1 MPSLSKTGSDPVLAV
16 GMLCAVLWSGAGAAS
31 GPVPDTQELNRDPVA
46 LIHPPQRP
54 LSAMAE
60 LGRKLFHDPRL
71 SGSGRM
77 SCAGCHDPER
87 AYGPPGADAV
97 MLGGPDLNTP
107 GLRAVPSLR
116 YLYRQPPF
124 SIGPDASGDN
134 DQKPT
139 LTQQASRAAGRLRA
153 LKSADTPQVAA
164 ANLVPQGGLFWDGRV
179 DTLQQQADGPMFNP
193 IEMDAGDTTTF
204 AAKLQ
209 GADYAEGFRRLF
221 GAGIF
226 RKPDM
231 AVSEAMFAI
240 ARYEEED
247 QSFHPFSSKFDAW
260 LAGRAHF
267 TPAELKGY
275 QAFNDPKRGN
285 CAACHLDRPTRDRLP
300 PLFTDF
306 QYEALGAPRNA
317 AIPANRDPAYFDL
330 GVCGPARTDMQGQTQ
345 YCGMFLTPSLR
356 NAAMRPV
363 FFHNGVFHSLHEVLD
378 WYVNRDLDP
387 ARFYPRDADG
397 RTVAY
402 DDLPENYR
410 VNVDK
415 TDAPFDRHPGDAP
428 ALSPAEMDDIIAFLK
443 TLSDGYTPKPE
454 HAPAST
460 QKVAG
465 SKR

>member
-1 MPSLSKTGSDPVLAV
+1 
-16 GMLCAVLWSGAGAAS
+16 MLLGAALWSGAGTAAGS
-31 GPVPDTQELNRDPVA
+31 VPDTQGLNPDPVV
-46 LIHPPQRP
+46 LVHPPQRP

-60 LGRKLFHDPRL
+60 LGRRLFHDPRL

-77 SCAGCHDPER
+77 SCAGCHDPTR
-87 AYGPPGADAV
+87 AYGPPGTDAI

-116 YLYRQPPF
+116 YLYRQPAF

-134 DQKPT
+134 DNAPN
-139 LTQQASRAAGRLRA
+139 LTQQASRAVGQSHA
-153 LKSADTPQVAA
+153 LKNAGAPQAAA

-179 DTLQQQADGPMFNP
+179 NTLQQQADGPMFSP
-193 IEMDAGDTTTF
+193 FEMDAGDPAAL

-209 GADYAEGFRRLF
+209 SVEYAQDFRRLF

-226 RKPDM
+226 RKPEL

-240 ARYEEED
+240 ARYQEED
-247 QSFHPFSSKFDAW
+247 ASFHPFTSKFDAW
-260 LAGRAHF
+260 LAGHARF
-267 TPAELKGY
+267 TTDELQGY

-285 CAACHLDRPTRDRLP
+285 CAACHLDRPTPDRLP

-317 AIPANRDPAYFDL
+317 AIPANRDPKHFDL
-330 GVCGPARTDMQGQTQ
+330 GVCGPVRADMQEQTQ

-356 NAAMRPV
+356 NVAQRSV

-387 ARFYPRDADG
+387 ARFYPRSADG
-397 RTVAY
+397 GVVAY
-402 DDLPENYR
+402 DDLPERYR
-410 VNVDK
+410 VNVDR

-428 ALSPAEMDDIIAFLK
+428 ALSPAEMEDIIAFLK
-443 TLSDGYTPKPE
+443 TLSDGYIPEQE
-454 HAPAST
+454 HAPASAQT
-460 QKVAG
+460 VVG
-465 SKR
+465 TKR